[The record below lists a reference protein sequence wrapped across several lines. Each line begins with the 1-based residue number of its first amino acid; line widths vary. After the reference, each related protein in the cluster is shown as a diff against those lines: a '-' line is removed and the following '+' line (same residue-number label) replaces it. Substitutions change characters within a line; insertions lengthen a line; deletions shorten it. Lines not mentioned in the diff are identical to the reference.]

1 MHPHFSRKKQMLQS
15 CYDFQCVFSV
25 TLQYVIQKCICIV
38 DLSIIR
44 QLFFILFSCGIVRHF
59 DFFIFIKR
67 NYGKL

>member
-1 MHPHFSRKKQMLQS
+1 
-15 CYDFQCVFSV
+15 VFSV